1 MEMTNKSKGAAIAQQ
16 MERSSSS
23 SLPTDENGEN
33 LYGSETPA
41 YKVLR
46 SHHLLNGDFAV
57 KHVSED
63 GSELGAIVGNSNAF
77 KNAFMNIMCC
87 PCSPCFRTFTTK
99 QGMIQLVED
108 GRGNFLFYGA
118 GVHLILDPFYTV
130 HRRAREFGNPTA
142 GMGVQRD
149 GAYRGADSTGPILH
163 GDRTIVVVEQGFI
176 GFALDK
182 GQPVLLP
189 PGLHQWKSATMQFIK
204 CYDLNNNVIRMG
216 PLTLVTVDEGYAAVT
231 EDNGQQKILGGGD
244 TYLLTH
250 RNWKFQKYI
259 TQKIQS
265 NDLKRIKATSA
276 DNVLMAVDATVIWRI
291 EQVDTAA
298 RMSADTI
305 QKDGR
310 DTATDL
316 GDITKLSNDVLKQSE
331 ASLAAFIGAVN
342 YSDTFNVAAAVQAP
356 EMIGPAI
363 PEGEVVNGV
372 EETKEDVAGGGA
384 PQASAAKP
392 TLSSP
397 LFDPMGLKSVVK
409 SANDITCT
417 YGVRIISINVVAAV
431 PADAELMNSLAQG
444 AVAAAEAQKYE
455 TVARGRASAAQI
467 EAAGAA
473 EANIISAKGDAAAE
487 LLRAEGAR
495 KAADLVSGNDLA
507 VKTQLIDKTGT
518 AIQGA
523 KATMFFG
530 VDSSNLG
537 ECMASSAVA
546 TMAAQVSK

>member
-1 MEMTNKSKGAAIAQQ
+1 MEMTSKTSATVAAAPAESRMRRDPSYVNGDDDVSGPVGA
-16 MERSSSS
+16 
-23 SLPTDENGEN
+23 
-33 LYGSETPA
+33 ETPA

-46 SHHLLNGDFAV
+46 RHHLLNSNFSV
-57 KHVSED
+57 PHVSED
-63 GSELGAIVGNSNAF
+63 GHELGAKIGTSSPV
-77 KNAFMNIMCC
+77 KNALLNFFCC
-87 PCSPCFRTFTTK
+87 PFACCFKTFTTK
-99 QGMIQLVED
+99 QGQIQLVED

-118 GVHLILDPFYTV
+118 GVHMILDPFYTV
-130 HRRAREFGNPTA
+130 NRQGRDFG
-142 GMGVQRD
+142 
-149 GAYRGADSTGPILH
+149 DSKQGPILH
-163 GDRTIVVVEQGFI
+163 GDRTIVVVEQGLI

-189 PGLHQWKSATMQFIK
+189 PGLHQWKSATMEFVK

-231 EDNGQQKILGGGD
+231 EDNGMQKILEGGD

-265 NDLKRIKATSA
+265 NNLQRIQATSA

-291 EQVDTAA
+291 EEVATAA

-305 QKDGR
+305 QKDGK
-310 DTATDL
+310 DSVSDL
-316 GDITKLSNDVLKQSE
+316 GDIKKLSNDVLKQSE

-342 YSDTFNVAAAVQAP
+342 YSDTFNVAAAVQNNP
-356 EMIGPAI
+356 PMDVMIAEATVSLG
-363 PEGEVVNGV
+363 GE
-372 EETKEDVAGGGA
+372 EETKSSDPTGPA
-384 PQASAAKP
+384 PHASKV
-392 TLSSP
+392 SP
-397 LFDPMGLKSVVK
+397 LFDPLGLKSVVGH
-409 SANDITCT
+409 ANDITKS
-417 YGVRIISINVVAAV
+417 YGVKIISINVVAAV
-431 PADAELMNSLAQG
+431 PADPQLMNSLAQG

-467 EAAGAA
+467 EASGAA

-507 VKTQLIDKTGT
+507 VKTQLIDKTGV
-518 AIQGA
+518 AIKGA

-530 VDSSNLG
+530 ADASNLG
-537 ECMASSAVA
+537 EVMTQTAVANMASSKE
-546 TMAAQVSK
+546 AQEQE